1 MGPQG
6 PVVLLGGR
14 AFLGPYNA
22 AVNRPRSTPV
32 LAPVFRKGT
41 AMESLSVCLLS
52 FGLLCASP
60 AAAAAPE
67 AAVAPASPTPAPI
80 PVVVDAEAP
89 SKSSAS
95 AVLAAVQGFYDGTTD
110 LQAEFKQTYVNPV
123 YGTRT
128 VTNGELKLR
137 KPGMMVWDYTSEG
150 DPDFYV
156 DGEKMWV
163 VEHDTRQVVSQKV
176 SGNSNLDGAV
186 KFLFGGQKLIK
197 EFKVRL
203 AKADLVTRYG
213 LPGHTVIELKPK
225 EKNPHYKTLLLVV
238 EDASGRVDSFVV
250 RNQDNSINHFEL
262 SKIAKNPGL
271 KAEAFKY
278 KVPKGYVE
286 TRE

>member
-1 MGPQG
+1 
-6 PVVLLGGR
+6 
-14 AFLGPYNA
+14 
-22 AVNRPRSTPV
+22 
-32 LAPVFRKGT
+32 
-41 AMESLSVCLLS
+41 MESLSVCLLS

-60 AAAAAPE
+60 AAAAGPE
-67 AAVAPASPTPAPI
+67 PAVAPTPVVTTVPATPA
-80 PVVVDAEAP
+80 AEPA
-89 SKSSAS
+89 KASAS
-95 AVLAAVQGFYDGTTD
+95 AVLASVQAFYDGTTD
-110 LQAEFKQTYVNPV
+110 LQADFKQTYVHPV

-128 VTNGELKLR
+128 VTQGALKLR

-203 AKADLVTRYG
+203 APAELISRYG
-213 LPGHTVIELKPK
+213 VAGHTVIELKPK
-225 EKNPHYKTLLLVV
+225 DKNPHYKTLLLVV
-238 EDASGRVDSFVV
+238 DDESGRVDAFVV
-250 RNQDNSINHFEL
+250 RNQDNSVNHFEL

-271 KAEAFKY
+271 KAESFKY
-278 KVPKGYVE
+278 VIPKGYVE